1 MRSSLSVLMIAAM
14 LKSPAS
20 AGGITVE
27 LSGMSIECRY
37 LPTEEG
43 VPIPVRWSK
52 SRFPWISDV
61 ASCEELWRTRAVVA
75 HPEWKGMRM
84 AESFE
89 FKHVVYVRTC
99 KEWTEAPSGLG
110 PMTNL
115 ECTVDLPPFDIQ
127 DGALSAIARS
137 RPAVRSAWRDLDLSS
152 IAKQLLPAPMERE
165 GLLRRQ
171 SKELRWSISGNR
183 IQRTDDALVG
193 WIEPIVFADVD
204 GDGWEDMVAGYGEK
218 SMMGSRG
225 ESGIRAF
232 TRKEDG
238 RIVEITGRNPTE
250 MPSESEWQTATQR
263 MITNFGLPTQKEIR
277 LQGTCTCW
285 GGELDEPPHR
295 YELVLQVAHGLLC
308 GEAFCARVG
317 KWVALTGSLTERRGL
332 LDEFAIDESP
342 TANLSFDWRVE
353 NGVMSI
359 EGWKSPSA
367 EESNECDRFAVQ
379 GAVAPVAGPK
389 KQ

>member
-1 MRSSLSVLMIAAM
+1 MEESL
-14 LKSPAS
+14 
-20 AGGITVE
+20 
-27 LSGMSIECRY
+27 
-37 LPTEEG
+37 
-43 VPIPVRWSK
+43 
-52 SRFPWISDV
+52 D
-61 ASCEELWRTRAVVA
+61 
-75 HPEWKGMRM
+75 
-84 AESFE
+84 
-89 FKHVVYVRTC
+89 FKHVVFVRTC
-99 KEWTEAPSGLG
+99 KEWKEAPSGLG
-110 PMTNL
+110 PMTNVD
-115 ECTVDLPPFDIQ
+115 CVVDLPPFDIQ

-137 RPAVRSAWRDLDLSS
+137 RPAVRSAWRDLDLLL

-183 IQRTDDALVG
+183 IQRADDDLVE

-204 GDGWEDMVAGYGEK
+204 GDGWEDMVAEYGES
-218 SMMGSRG
+218 SMTGSYG
-225 ESGIRAF
+225 KSGIRAF

-238 RIVEITGRNPTE
+238 RIVEITGRNPGF
-250 MPSESEWQTATQR
+250 MPSESEWTAATQR

-295 YELVLQVAHGLLC
+295 YELALKTSDGLLV

-317 KWVALTGSLTERRGL
+317 KWVAVAGSLTERRGL
-332 LDEFAIDESP
+332 LHEFAIDESP

-359 EGWKSPSA
+359 EGCKSPSA